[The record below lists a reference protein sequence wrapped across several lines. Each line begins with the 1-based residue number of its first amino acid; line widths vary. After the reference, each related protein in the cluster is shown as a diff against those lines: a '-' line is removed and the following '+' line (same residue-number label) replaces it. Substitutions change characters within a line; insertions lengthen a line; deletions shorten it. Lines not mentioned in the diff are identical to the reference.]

1 MPTVPWSKFTHG
13 QAGYTYYGCKCDV
26 CRAANATR
34 ARKQKNERLARVAA
48 GETKIPH
55 GRGGYT
61 NYGCKCE
68 VCTEANSVACRT
80 YRQARIAKRKGTV
93 T

>member
-1 MPTVPWSKFTHG
+1 MTGADFSHG

-26 CRAANATR
+26 CRAANAARGRR
-34 ARKQKNERLARVAA
+34 AKDDRLARVAA
-48 GETKIPH
+48 GEIEIPH

-61 NYGCKCE
+61 NYGCKCD
-68 VCTEANSVACRT
+68 VCTKANSTACRN
-80 YRQARIAKRKGTV
+80 YRRARKRKDTV